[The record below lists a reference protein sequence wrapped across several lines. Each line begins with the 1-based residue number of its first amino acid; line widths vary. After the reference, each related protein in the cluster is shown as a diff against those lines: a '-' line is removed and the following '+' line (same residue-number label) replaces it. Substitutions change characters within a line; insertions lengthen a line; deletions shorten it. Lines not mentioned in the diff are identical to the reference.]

1 MANLT
6 SDQAGGILAAPSAVQ
21 VSAGLSDTA
30 ERPLLI
36 AAAVLTQGEIT
47 PALPARPSPRPFPTG
62 PQFGEFGEGRGKG
75 QALARLTLN
84 GEGGQV
90 LRFGEGLGR

>member
-21 VSAGLSDTA
+21 VSAGMSATA

-36 AAAVLTQGEIT
+36 AAAAIAQGEIT
-47 PALPARPSPRPFPTG
+47 PALPPRPSPRPFPTG
-62 PQFGEFGEGRGKG
+62 PQFGEFGEGEGKR

-84 GEGGQV
+84 GEGGQFS
-90 LRFGEGLGR
+90 RIGEGLGR